1 MIDRVPPTAMAK
13 KLARL
18 LRPQHPDYHY
28 LKKVFQQ
35 TRALLEIGAAPL
47 TKRLPELLTDAE
59 LVAFYDAVWHAH
71 QLTHVVM
78 LKLLLFTGIRNA
90 ELVRLRLTD
99 IDLQTS
105 HLRITQGRGTRIAT
119 SSFPRAS
126 VGNSPSTWN
135 ASGRSGRHTCLNRR
149 GTVPTRHDG
158 CGSWSNST
166 PWPPGLRSASIPIC
180 SAISCSHI

>member
-1 MIDRVPPTAMAK
+1 MIDRVPPTVMAK

-47 TKRLPELLTDAE
+47 AKRLPELLTDAE

-78 LKLLLFTGIRNA
+78 LKLFNVAILFRTHGDT
-90 ELVRLRLTD
+90 ELTQQMRCVR
-99 IDLQTS
+99 
-105 HLRITQGRGTRIAT
+105 
-119 SSFPRAS
+119 
-126 VGNSPSTWN
+126 
-135 ASGRSGRHTCLNRR
+135 
-149 GTVPTRHDG
+149 
-158 CGSWSNST
+158 
-166 PWPPGLRSASIPIC
+166 
-180 SAISCSHI
+180 

>member
-1 MIDRVPPTAMAK
+1 MIARVPPTAMAK

-18 LRPQHPDYHY
+18 LRPQRPDYHY

-90 ELVRLRLTD
+90 ELAGCASRTLICRPLSCGLRKA
-99 IDLQTS
+99 
-105 HLRITQGRGTRIAT
+105 RGTRIAT
-119 SSFPRAS
+119 SSFPRVS

-158 CGSWSNST
+158 SGSSSNST
-166 PWPPGLRSASIPIC
+166 HWPRGLRSASIPIS
-180 SAISCSHI
+180 SAISC